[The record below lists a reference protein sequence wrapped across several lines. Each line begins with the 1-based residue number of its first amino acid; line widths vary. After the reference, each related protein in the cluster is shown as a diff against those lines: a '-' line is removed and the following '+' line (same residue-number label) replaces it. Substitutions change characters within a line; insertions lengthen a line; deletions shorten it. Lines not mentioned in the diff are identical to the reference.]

1 MREGWD
7 GSMSAFQREIGAE
20 QIDVK
25 KGNSKLVNKTEKITV
40 CVGNTILGRCPIRP
54 VSGSSRSLAEGNFD
68 S

>member
-25 KGNSKLVNKTEKITV
+25 KGNSKLGNKTEKITV
-40 CVGNTILGRCPIRP
+40 CVVNTILDHCPIKP
-54 VSGSSRSLAEGNFD
+54 IQGSSRSLAEGNFD